1 MGEPGSI
8 KIHAMSEDS
17 LPADVEDLYDFFRRS
32 DVVAEYGRLNR
43 LLPSE
48 SLILE
53 SWRPLL
59 SKSRMLDVGVGA
71 GRTAFHFAPLAASY
85 VGIDVAEEMIAA
97 CRRRFEHFEVQATFK
112 TVDVRN
118 LIDFEDSEFDVVL
131 FSFNGLDTVGDDLD
145 RGLALKEMAR
155 VLRPG
160 GSLAVSCNNLGYAQW
175 SMSIPAVVLARFR
188 WYRSGLSV
196 LRPRNLKRLA
206 IEARRWRRHNPHL
219 PRQPYAM
226 VVEQRPRYELDRS
239 AFETPHEQVLIP
251 MYWSLPSEQ
260 LRQLRSVGFE
270 TLRTLAP
277 DGSDVTGLSDRQ
289 LARWR
294 WLYHVAQRQ

>member
-1 MGEPGSI
+1 MPKG
-8 KIHAMSEDS
+8 S
-17 LPADVEDLYDFFRRS
+17 LPSDVEDPYDFFRRA
-32 DVVAEYGRLNR
+32 DVVAEYAGFDFLTPPER
-43 LLPSE
+43 
-48 SLILE
+48 LILE
-53 SWRPLL
+53 ISRPLL
-59 SKSRMLDVGVGA
+59 SGGRMLDIGVGA

-97 CRRRFEHFEVQATFK
+97 CRRRFEHFEGQATFK
-112 TVDVRN
+112 TGDVRD
-118 LIDFEDSEFDVVL
+118 LTGFDDSEFDGVL
-131 FSFNGLDTVGDDLD
+131 FSFNGLDTVGDHFE
-145 RGLALKEMAR
+145 RALALNEMAR

-160 GSLAVSCNNLGYAQW
+160 GLLALSCNNLGYARW
-175 SMSIPAVVLARFR
+175 SMSFPATVLARFR
-188 WYRSGLSV
+188 WYRSGLSL

-206 IEARRWRRHNPHL
+206 IEARRWRRHNRHL

-239 AFETPHEQVLIP
+239 PFETPSEQVLLP

-260 LRQLRSVGFE
+260 LRQLRSVGFK
-270 TLRTLAP
+270 TVRTLAP
-277 DGSDVTGLSDRQ
+277 DGSDVTGLPDRQ